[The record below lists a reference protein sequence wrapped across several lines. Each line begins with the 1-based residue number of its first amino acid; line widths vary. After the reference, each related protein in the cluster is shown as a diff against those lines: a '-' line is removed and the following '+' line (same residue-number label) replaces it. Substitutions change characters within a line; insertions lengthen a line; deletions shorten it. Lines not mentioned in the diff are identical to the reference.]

1 MQILS
6 GPSSQLQ
13 ARQALAPKHDHGD
26 HGDHGKHPHHGG
38 GLIPMEA
45 VHIAHDVAMIG
56 MNLPGHH
63 GHGGHGAMGFDPMES
78 FCGTPP
84 EKGTFDAFTG
94 ANRMH
99 QGLTVLS
106 AAAAVGATYHGVEMV
121 RHGHYAHGANH
132 LVMGAGT
139 ATMALA
145 MATGSHGL
153 HTASS
158 VLMGAHG
165 AMEVGLGVQS
175 FLKAETTKDKA
186 MALTTAIHG
195 ACLAGAQLTNNA
207 LFTIPLYLGMGAATA
222 TQVALNH
229 SN

>member
-1 MQILS
+1 MQIQN
-6 GPSSQLQ
+6 GPSCHIQ
-13 ARQALAPKHDHGD
+13 ARQAPSSEHSHDHG
-26 HGDHGKHPHHGG
+26 KTPTPHHGG

-56 MNLPGHH
+56 MSLPGAHH
-63 GHGGHGAMGFDPMES
+63 GHGGHHGHAGFDPMES

-84 EKGTFDAFTG
+84 EKGMFDSFTG
-94 ANRMH
+94 GTRVH
-99 QGLTVLS
+99 QGLTIMS
-106 AAAAVGATYHGVEMV
+106 AAAAAGATYHGVEML

-132 LVMGAGT
+132 LVMGAGS

-153 HTASS
+153 HQASS

-165 AMEVGLGVQS
+165 VMEVGLGVQS
-175 FLKAETTKDKA
+175 FLKADTTKGKA

-222 TQVALNH
+222 TQVALAH